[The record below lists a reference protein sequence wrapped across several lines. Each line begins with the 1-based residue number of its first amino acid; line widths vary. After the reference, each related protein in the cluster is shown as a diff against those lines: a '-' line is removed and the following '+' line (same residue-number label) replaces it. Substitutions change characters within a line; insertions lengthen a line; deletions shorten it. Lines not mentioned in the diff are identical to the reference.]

1 MPCPSSGV
9 LLQRSEHLRLLLV
22 SQSLSREESDL
33 LLLVELLVKLLV
45 LGSNLLDEDQS
56 LVLSKDG

>member
-9 LLQRSEHLRLLLV
+9 LLQRSEHLCLLLV